1 MCICVCIYIHI
12 YEIYMIHTYVQGKIL
27 IWEEKQDICLPNV
40 CNSSFT
46 FVNNSSA
53 ETVYL
58 NVTENFILTLRKCTE
73 MYFYTLRNTILG
85 YILFL
90 LQSPYLFR

>member
-1 MCICVCIYIHI
+1 MHAKLLKKKKKKKKF
-12 YEIYMIHTYVQGKIL
+12 Q
-27 IWEEKQDICLPNV
+27 
-40 CNSSFT
+40 
-46 FVNNSSA
+46 VNNYSA

-58 NVTENFILTLRKCTE
+58 NVTENFISTLRKYTE